1 MTMNRFLAIIV
12 SLFAL
17 LSLCLLSAC
26 GGGGGGDS
34 SGTSRTADD
43 GGPSV
48 VTTLSGTVADGY
60 LRDARVFLDRNNNR
74 VYDNGEPTAQ
84 STTGG
89 SYSLNVNPGDG
100 NLYPVVAQVVAGQTI
115 DEDSGAP
122 VVHSYLLESLPGHWQ
137 FVSPLTT
144 LVTLERDKNPS
155 FSQQQAEISVR
166 SQLGIA
172 DSVSLFADY
181 ITFGSVDADLA
192 AEYNRTH
199 RVAQTVANLMGS
211 LRASISRNLGGVINN
226 SEQRLVSYMV
236 SDQILWQSALIE
248 EAFNNER
255 NLGSLVDVV
264 SLTNDIAGEINT
276 VSLDIALL
284 ALYQQRVEQNFDIW
298 DMLPPQVQSLS
309 PPAGDTASVGTI
321 ISLSFDEFL
330 DETLL
335 DDNSIELSGPNG
347 LVSGSL
353 NYDSEHKRLTFIPGQ
368 LLIPFSNYQVT
379 VNGRLADILGNSLG
393 ENITWTFTTIF
404 DQMPPPL
411 PDF

>member
-1 MTMNRFLAIIV
+1 MNRFLAIIV

>member
-1 MTMNRFLAIIV
+1 MKRFSTIV
-12 SLFAL
+12 LSLFAL
-17 LSLCLLSAC
+17 LSISLLSAC

-43 GGPSV
+43 GGTSAV
-48 VTTLSGTVADGY
+48 ATLTGTVADGY

-89 SYSLNVNPGDG
+89 GYSLNVNPGDG

-236 SDQILWQSALIE
+236 SDQILWQLALIE

-264 SLTNDIAGEINT
+264 SLTNDISGEINT

-353 NYDSEHKRLTFIPGQ
+353 NYDSEYRRLTFTPGQ

-379 VNGRLADILGNSLG
+379 VNGQLADILGNSLG

-411 PDF
+411 PDFW